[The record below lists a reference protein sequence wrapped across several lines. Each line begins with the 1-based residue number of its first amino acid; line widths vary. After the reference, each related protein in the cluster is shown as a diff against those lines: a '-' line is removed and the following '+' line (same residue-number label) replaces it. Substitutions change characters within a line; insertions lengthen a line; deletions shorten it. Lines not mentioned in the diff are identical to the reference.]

1 MPILQQLGAET
12 KPLLAFTME
21 DINTLA
27 KAHPHGLVMFAV
39 NWKTKLGEGIGH
51 TLFAFR
57 NWHGAVRIIDRT
69 GKSVA
74 NLSELVEAYP
84 AYAGIETGKVVEAHF
99 IKDAT
104 IVQLIDGT
112 SAAALEVRAI
122 LLGSQEAVEAEF
134 GRRQMERDLQ
144 RILPAPDPIRVTSN
158 DDSFAWILR
167 GDMLFDFNKSDLKP
181 ASNQLLEK
189 AWDKIKSM
197 PRRQRVCI
205 NGFSDSVGDNAYNVR
220 LSLRRA
226 ESVAEWFVRRGYL
239 TRSTVKTQGLGSTLP
254 VAPNTT
260 PEGRARN
267 RRVEIFVYNN

>member
-1 MPILQQLGAET
+1 ML
-12 KPLLAFTME
+12 
-21 DINTLA
+21 N
-27 KAHPHGLVMFAV
+27 V
-39 NWKTKLGEGIGH
+39 NWFSEILGKEIGH
-51 TLFAFR
+51 ILYAYR
-57 NWHGAVRIIDRT
+57 NAYGVVRIVDRA
-69 GKSVA
+69 GANVA
-74 NLSELVEAYP
+74 NLSELVKAHP
-84 AYAGIETGKVVEAHF
+84 GYAGIETGKVIEAQF

-104 IVQLIDGT
+104 IVRVANGT
-112 SAAALEVRAI
+112 SAIALEVRAI
-122 LLGSQEAVEAEF
+122 LLGSQKDIEEEF

-144 RILPAPDPIRVTSN
+144 RILPAPDPIRVMSN

-167 GDMLFDFNKSDLKP
+167 GDMLFDLNKSDLKP
-181 ASNQLLEK
+181 ASCQLLEK

-239 TRSTVKTQGLGSTLP
+239 TRSTVKTQGLGSARP